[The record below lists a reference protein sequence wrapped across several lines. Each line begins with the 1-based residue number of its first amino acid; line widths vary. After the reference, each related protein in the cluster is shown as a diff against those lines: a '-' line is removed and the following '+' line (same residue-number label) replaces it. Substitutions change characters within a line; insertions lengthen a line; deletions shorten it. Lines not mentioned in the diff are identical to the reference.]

1 MARIVRHPVL
11 YGVHSQEVSMG
22 SGSSDKARG
31 RVEEAVGALTDDPEL
46 KRRGRIN
53 QTAGKVK
60 DAADK
65 VVDTVRDTLNDEPAR
80 R

>member
-1 MARIVRHPVL
+1 
-11 YGVHSQEVSMG
+11 MG
-22 SGSSDKARG
+22 SGSGDKARG

-53 QTAGKVK
+53 QGAGKVK
-60 DAADK
+60 DATDK
-65 VVDTVRDTLNDEPAR
+65 VVDTVRDTLTDEPTRNR